1 MAKEKE
7 EYKGIDE
14 TVLHGMN
21 FKSLSDFLDKKGKE
35 AEDYLKSRVEGE
47 GGIKMTADEVV
58 EFQARNSELAT
69 ATKHWETLRE
79 ADASFIKTKEFLM
92 QMNRVNRPPMHDA
105 GGHTRPEAI
114 KTLGD
119 LFTESEAYK
128 SFHGRH
134 GTTTEYQVSLE
145 DVDVEQALKTTI
157 TTAAGFAQE
166 ATRIPLVVDYALRR
180 PVVADLIP
188 QTMTK
193 DKVIRYM
200 EETTFTNNAAPVAEN
215 AAKPESALAWTERSQ
230 EVEVIAH
237 YIPVTN
243 QQLDDIPQMK
253 ALINQRMML
262 MLQLAEEAQL
272 LSGSGT
278 TPQLTGFYN
287 KSGVQTQAKG
297 SDPVPDA
304 IFKAFTKVRHTGFAE
319 PSGVVLHPNDWQ
331 DIRLIRTLDGIYI
344 WGSPSEAGPE
354 RIWGKPVIATTAATE
369 NTGLTGDFQL
379 YSHIWRRMGA
389 TVIVGRI
396 NDDLVKNKQTVLCE
410 LREAL
415 TIYRAAAFCLVTGI

>member
-1 MAKEKE
+1 MADKQ
-7 EYKGIDE
+7 EYKPIDE

-21 FKSLSDFLDKKGKE
+21 FKSLSEFLDKKG
-35 AEDYLKSRVEGE
+35 AESEEYLKSRREGE
-47 GGIKMTADEVV
+47 GGIKMTADEVE
-58 EFQARNSELAT
+58 EFQARNNELAV
-69 ATKHWETLRE
+69 ATKHWEKLRE
-79 ADASFIKTKEFLM
+79 ADAGFIKTKEFLTR
-92 QMNRVNRPPMHDA
+92 MNQVNRPPMHDA
-105 GGHTRPEAI
+105 GGNNRPEAI

-134 GTTTEYQVSLE
+134 GTTSEYHVELE
-145 DVDVEQALKTTI
+145 DVDIQEALKTTI
-157 TTAAGFAQE
+157 TTAAGFAQV
-166 ATRIPLVVDYALRR
+166 ASRIPLVVDYALRR

-188 QTMTK
+188 QSSTT

-230 EVEVIAH
+230 EIEVIGH

-253 ALINQRMML
+253 SLIDRRGML
-262 MLQLAEEAQL
+262 MLQLAEETQL
-272 LSGSGT
+272 LSGTGS
-278 TPQLTGFYN
+278 TPQLMGFYN

-379 YSHIWRRMGA
+379 FSHLWRRMGA

-396 NDDLVKNKQTVLCE
+396 NDDLVKNKQTVLIE
-410 LREAL
+410 ERVAL
-415 TIYRAAAFCLVTGI
+415 TIYRAAAFCLITGI